1 MLQNFSVRRFFKL
14 VRRQGAERY
23 LLEVLLSFAL
33 SVSLTRFYLSVT
45 GYPQLGG
52 GEMHIAHALWG
63 GLLLFIAAL
72 LPLLLS
78 NRRVYGT
85 SAIIAGIGVGLFID
99 EVGKFITKT
108 NNYFYP
114 AAAPIVYT
122 FFILAILIFLR
133 YKRPPHID
141 DHAELCR
148 ALEDVQ
154 EFLHHPFGTNY
165 REAIEKRL
173 AYIAQNLES
182 GAHARLAL
190 QMLDF
195 VRADERPVPIVRL
208 TWHQRVL
215 NRISHW
221 MTAEREKVFLIM
233 GLALLGIVAFKN
245 PAKILLARWISPSN
259 IIEKVLSITFGR
271 HIEITASLEMSNVRV
286 ILELMVGTIFLVS
299 VILLLLRQNKTGVL
313 LAFTGLFIYF
323 TSANILVFYFEQF
336 STIIMVA
343 IQFAVLLGLLDYQRR
358 ISRIRST

>member
-1 MLQNFSVRRFFKL
+1 MLQNFSVRRFFRL

-23 LLEVLLSFAL
+23 LFEVLLSFAL

-122 FFILAILIFLR
+122 FFILALLIFLR
-133 YKRPPHID
+133 YKRPPHLD
-141 DHAELCR
+141 YHAELCR
-148 ALEDVQ
+148 ALEDVH
-154 EFLHHPFGTNY
+154 EFLHHPFGKKH
-165 REAIEKRL
+165 REALEKRL
-173 AYIAQNLES
+173 ANIAENLES

-190 QMLDF
+190 QMPEF
-195 VRADERPVPIVRL
+195 VRAGERPVPIVRS

-221 MTAEREKVFLIM
+221 MTTGREKVFLIM
-233 GLALLGIVAFKN
+233 GLALLGIIALKN
-245 PAKILLARWISPSN
+245 PVKLLLARWISPSN
-259 IIEKVLSITFGR
+259 IIEKILSISIGR
-271 HIEITASLEMSNVRV
+271 HMWWT
-286 ILELMVGTIFLVS
+286 
-299 VILLLLRQNKTGVL
+299 QNFGHKNG
-313 LAFTGLFIYF
+313 
-323 TSANILVFYFEQF
+323 
-336 STIIMVA
+336 
-343 IQFAVLLGLLDYQRR
+343 
-358 ISRIRST
+358 